1 MASRTFGGNSCASE
15 CVCRPVQSLRMCA
28 VVAGAVLQ
36 IMQRSVLYSVG
47 QMYLASTGVRIE
59 SVCSWRYSTPS
70 RRVSCGCGAGSS
82 CLLWRYHLRMS
93 PYVSSGTGSLS
104 SARSWLFRLRSECW
118 LVCVARYVSPRA
130 ARSASSF
137 RLRIRPSGSSGPTC
151 AGYQLIKI
159 GCWRVWPVLWRKR
172 AVLVLVVLFAKRRIA
187 VRESLS
193 IVLHRGS
200 VAARA
205 IASSSA

>member
-70 RRVSCGCGAGSS
+70 RRVSCGCGAGSR

-137 RLRIRPSGSSGPTC
+137 RLRIRPSGSSGVCRIPTDKDRVLARLARPVEE
-151 AGYQLIKI
+151 AGRT
-159 GCWRVWPVLWRKR
+159 GACCVVRKAEDR
-172 AVLVLVVLFAKRRIA
+172 C
-187 VRESLS
+187 S
-193 IVLHRGS
+193 
-200 VAARA
+200 
-205 IASSSA
+205 